1 MAKYLINP
9 IYAYKEIKENFILY
23 VKTAFGTRYDSIE
36 KEREELL
43 NTDSI
48 ASREPWIEPLPSYNN
63 IERNGEKLRISSLE
77 ESDLPGMNI
86 EARSLFKEFILKGLI
101 SGNYPIYQHQAEML
115 QKALLGK
122 NCIITSGTGSGK
134 TESFLLPMLADIMKE
149 AESE

>member
-9 IYAYKEIKENFILY
+9 IYSYKEIKENFILY

-63 IERNGEKLRISSLE
+63 IERNGRYATSKYRFWKY
-77 ESDLPGMNI
+77 
-86 EARSLFKEFILKGLI
+86 R
-101 SGNYPIYQHQAEML
+101 
-115 QKALLGK
+115 
-122 NCIITSGTGSGK
+122 IITKNSSNRKPRVCTNQKNGSRSK
-134 TESFLLPMLADIMKE
+134 R
-149 AESE
+149 